1 VLAGVLGVLGAAP
14 RLLDGSGSL
23 KYLIH
28 ADFVRF
34 NLPDDSLLILFAE
47 TGKIL
52 LTFGVVFSDG
62 EMHILLVTPHRRT

>member
-1 VLAGVLGVLGAAP
+1 VLRATP

-23 KYLIH
+23 EYLLH

-34 NLPDDSLLILFAE
+34 NLLDDSLLILFAE

-62 EMHILLVTPHRRT
+62 EMDILLV